1 MTHFRR
7 LAILTAALLATAGV
21 VTTPAAQ
28 AADNGD
34 HLAVTP
40 PMGFNNWARYEC
52 GVSEAVMTSNADAL
66 VSTGLAAKGYN
77 TVTVDDCW
85 MTHSRDA
92 SGNLVADPAKFPHGM
107 KWLGDYLHSKN
118 LRFGIYEDA
127 GTSTCGG
134 FPGSLGHFTADAT
147 LFASWGVD
155 YLKLDGCN
163 VPVPSGSTQEQA
175 YRDLYA
181 QQSAALGAS
190 GRRITFSESAP
201 AYFCCQNPDWY
212 RTLSW
217 LPQYGQLWREGYD
230 VAVHGSTNKWSSLMT
245 NYSYNVPL
253 QRYAGPNHWNDPDFL
268 ITGDEITADESRSQV
283 ALWSMMAAPLILST
297 DVAAMS
303 SDSLAAAGNTGLIA
317 IDQDSLGRQ
326 AARVST
332 SGTSE
337 VLVKPLANG
346 DRAVALLNRGSS
358 TATLSTSTLGF
369 TGTCSLSVKDIWTG
383 ATSTSTG
390 TISASVPAHG
400 TAVFRI
406 TAGTGCSVTPTGQI
420 DGIGAKCVDVTG
432 SGTTDGT
439 QVIIYTCTGN
449 ANQRWSV
456 ISDGTIRS
464 LGKCL
469 TAAGTADGSAVQLST
484 CSGTSAQRWSYQ
496 QSGNLVNAASSKCLD
511 SFGGSSSDLTKLVVW
526 PCGQFQV
533 NQTWSIPV

>member
-1 MTHFRR
+1 MTLSRR
-7 LAILTAALLATAGV
+7 LAILPLVAASLLVA
-21 VTTPAAQ
+21 PAAQ

-34 HLAVTP
+34 NLAVTP

-52 GVSEAVMTSNADAL
+52 GLSESVLTRNADAL
-66 VSTGLAAKGYN
+66 VSTGLAAKGYR

-92 SGNLVADPAKFPHGM
+92 AGNLVADPAKFPHGM
-107 KWLGDYLHSKN
+107 KWLGDYLHTRN
-118 LRFGIYEDA
+118 LKFGIYEDA

-134 FPGSLGHFTADAT
+134 FPGSLGHFTADAK

-163 VPVPSGSTQEQA
+163 VPVPQGRTKEQA

-190 GRRITFSESAP
+190 GRRIVFSESAP
-201 AYFCCQNPDWY
+201 AYFCCQNADWY

-217 LPQYGQLWREGYD
+217 LPQYGQLWREGWD
-230 VAVHGSTNKWSSLMT
+230 VAVHGSANKWASLMT

-268 ITGDEITADESRSQV
+268 ITGDEITAEESRTQV

-297 DVAAMS
+297 DVAALS
-303 SDSLAAAGNTGLIA
+303 SESVAAAGNTGLIA

-326 AARVST
+326 AARVAT

-346 DRAVALLNRGSS
+346 DRAVAFLNRGSAS
-358 TATLSTSTLGF
+358 ATVSTSTLGF
-369 TGTCSLSVKDIWTG
+369 TGTCSLSVTNVWTG
-383 ATSTSTG
+383 TTSQSTG
-390 TISASVPAHG
+390 TITASVPAHG

-406 TAGTGCSVTPTGQI
+406 TPGAGCSVVPTGQI
-420 DGIGAKCVDVTG
+420 DGIGGKCVDDTN
-432 SGTTDGT
+432 SGTADGT
-439 QVIIYTCTGN
+439 QIALFSCSGN
-449 ANQRWSV
+449 ANQRWALST
-456 ISDGTIRS
+456 DGTIRT

-469 TAAGTADGSAVQLST
+469 TAAGTADGSAVQLGT
-484 CSGTSAQRWSYQ
+484 CSGSSAQRWTYQ
-496 QSGNLVNAASSKCLD
+496 QAGNLVNTASGKCLD
-511 SFGGSSSDLTKLVVW
+511 ASGGSSADLTKLIVW

-533 NQTWSIPV
+533 NQTWSLPV